1 MKEAMAI
8 AVCASLAKCAFSEA
22 WYVPGWM
29 RTQTPEGG
37 AWSSFTN
44 VFSSSECAFW
54 QWDGDELW
62 QKAVRNADAAGRR
75 LARDVRSLPAG
86 RRDSLVLVGHSLGGR
101 VIARAL
107 ADLGATGDRIA
118 AAALLAPAIPA
129 NDPDVVKMGAGSKS
143 PVILVVNPQDITLK
157 YVYAAAGGESGQ
169 PLGANGTPA
178 PVANVREFSVPSDIT
193 DTTAIHDAWGSND
206 TIKRIANHHAS
217 FYFAELGRILD
228 GKPSKN
234 VQMVVPQG
242 NVNIE
247 SKVVD
252 AGVWWDVLDY
262 SRGWKLERNIL
273 TGHCRILNPSKR
285 RIAWGSEARM
295 RESFAKVKRQLQQQP

>member
-1 MKEAMAI
+1 MMKEAMAI

-107 ADLGATGDRIA
+107 ADLGATCDRIA

-129 NDPDVVKMGAGSKS
+129 NDPDVAKMGAGSKS

-285 RIAWGSEARM
+285 SE
-295 RESFAKVKRQLQQQP
+295 EHTSEL